1 MTRRRAE
8 RGQAILEFALA
19 TPFLMAFIFFIIDC
33 GLFAYSYVAATN
45 AVREGARCAAVG
57 GTNAAVSARIVDTSG
72 GLSDAPTVAANT
84 YSPNPAQV
92 GGSVSVSATY
102 HYSWITPVGLVPGIS
117 GSTAF
122 TKTVKMR
129 METSTVAKSSC

>member
-1 MTRRRAE
+1 MKRLPQE

-33 GLFAYSYVAATN
+33 GFFAYSYVSATN

-57 GTNAAVSARIVDTSG
+57 GTNAAVSARVVDTSG
-72 GLSDAPTVAANT
+72 GLSAAPTVAANT

-102 HYSWITPVGLVPGIS
+102 RYSWITPVGLVPGI
-117 GSTAF
+117 GSATNF

-129 METSTVAKSSC
+129 METSSVTKATC